1 MAIQFTYASQGRISP
16 FYILLPNFDTAK
28 GIKKNKII
36 IVTSLFA
43 IALAG
48 IRTGRTANSLN
59 ELGQRCHNVLCF
71 VKIVNSLTRATK
83 P

>member
-1 MAIQFTYASQGRISP
+1 MAIQFTYASQGRMSP

-48 IRTGRTANSLN
+48 IITGRTANILN

-71 VKIVNSLTRATK
+71 VKRVNSLTRATK